1 MLNTHWVS
9 EWTIKHIEAA
19 FQAEDNLLDLSKGWE
34 AEESCLPRAPVTA
47 RYPFRRRFN
56 SSRSNGS
63 EMVKLEPSFSYP
75 QQNISYKSVDR
86 NYLTDL
92 SPHWFQVSIRSLH
105 YRLWT
110 VPWPVQCL
118 LVGSISPSAIVT
130 EMPNICQTLS
140 REIVLSGWGSV
151 CPRIWLLTVS
161 EEGFL
166 HRSSFLLFI
175 PRIELLFLPLVASLH
190 RCLRAELGPSTKL
203 PRWLQISLRIWW
215 GFKIPRYF
223 AEK

>member
-1 MLNTHWVS
+1 MFNTHWVT

-34 AEESCLPRAPVTA
+34 AEESCLPQAPVTA
-47 RYPFRRRFN
+47 WYPFRRRLN

-92 SPHWFQVSIRSLH
+92 SPHWFQISIRSLH

-130 EMPNICQTLS
+130 EMPNIRQTLS
-140 REIVLSGWGSV
+140 REIVLSGWRYS
-151 CPRIWLLTVS
+151 LSKNLTSDSLWRRLPAQV
-161 EEGFL
+161 
-166 HRSSFLLFI
+166 
-175 PRIELLFLPLVASLH
+175 FLPSFYPKNWAPFPAFGGFSPQMSKG
-190 RCLRAELGPSTKL
+190 RTGP
-203 PRWLQISLRIWW
+203 
-215 GFKIPRYF
+215 FY
-223 AEK
+223 